1 MDPIANPDILIQQLK
16 ALIANPEVFS
26 TQGTE
31 IIQLSRQAAVALE
44 GPFETFQRL
53 AYSALPLVSARVAQE
68 HNIFQT
74 LVENKDEPTS
84 VAVLAEK
91 TNINPVVLDILL
103 DYLST
108 QFMVEEVTPQHYK
121 ATKLSNILVAPLF
134 IDGVLH
140 FHDNCLPAFNAL
152 NYSLAHPTDPRTPF
166 EIGHDSPVDFYTYLE
181 SHPIQGAAFHRFM
194 EAQFASLPTWLD
206 VLPFDSEYAA
216 STTPETPTFVDVGGG
231 NGQQCVALQKKYP
244 ALQGRIIRKHLPA
257 LLEKAITPDSVERMP
272 YDYLVEQPVKGAR
285 AYYFRQIFHNNNDET
300 CHLIL
305 AAHLPALS
313 PSSVIL
319 IDDKVLPDAKPATGS
334 VEYTAG
340 LSLAMKAMFN
350 ALERREGQWRT
361 LLADAGL
368 EIREIRRY
376 TDFGDSIIVAGRK
389 A

>member
-1 MDPIANPDILIQQLK
+1 MDPIANPDLLIQQLK
-16 ALIANPEVFS
+16 ALIANPEAFS

-53 AYSALPLVSARVAQE
+53 AYSALPLVSARIAQE

-74 LVENKDEPTS
+74 LIASDDPTS
-84 VAVLAEK
+84 VTVLSEK
-91 TNINPVVLDILL
+91 TKINPVVLDILL

-108 QFMVEEVTPQHYK
+108 QFMVEEVSPQHYK

-152 NYSLAHPTDPRTPF
+152 NYSLAHPADPRTPF

-181 SHPIQGAAFHRFM
+181 SHPVQGAAFHRFM

-216 STTPETPTFVDVGGG
+216 SATPETLIFVDVGGG

-244 ALQGRIIRKHLPA
+244 DLQGRIVLQDRPA
-257 LLEKAITPDSVERMP
+257 ILEKAITPDS
-272 YDYLVEQPVKGAR
+272 AR

-350 ALERREGQWRT
+350 ALERREGQWRS

-376 TDFGDSIIVAGRK
+376 TDFGDSVIVAGWK
-389 A
+389 V